1 MYTTATENA
10 EDAFDL
16 DVHIITDVQSGD
28 VAAACQTDDGCENT
42 CASACA
48 SNV

>member
-1 MYTTATENA
+1 MYATATDHA
-10 EDAFDL
+10 EDAFWL
-16 DVHIITDVQSGD
+16 DVHVITDVQSGD
-28 VAAACQTDDGCENT
+28 VAAACQTDDGCAHT